1 MKCPKC
7 NSEMKKGNT
16 STGAH
21 QVPIIATN
29 DDPMKLFGGEK
40 RSKVSVYI
48 CTGCGYIELYADA
61 YKELFL

>member
-1 MKCPKC
+1 
-7 NSEMKKGNT
+7 MKKGNT